1 MKKAIQQF
9 PPAYFALVMSTG
21 ILSLA
26 AEELKMHGLAEGFF
40 YVNLVAYPLLVLL
53 LVLRIVLD
61 FKGVWA
67 ELTSHAK
74 GPNFLTLVPATC
86 LVGNQFVQLR
96 HNAAVG
102 GARWVAARLAWVI
115 LGYSL
120 LLGVSIRKEKPNLE
134 QGFTGSWLLLV
145 VATEALAVLGAKLV
159 PTYFIYVALLAW
171 LLAFGGLLM
180 HFLAPA
186 KPAKPPA

>member
-1 MKKAIQQF
+1 
-9 PPAYFALVMSTG
+9 MSTG

-40 YVNLVAYPLLVLL
+40 YVNLVAYPLLL

-96 HNAAVG
+96 HRPWAERCG
-102 GARWVAARLAWVI
+102 WRRCWPG
-115 LGYSL
+115 
-120 LLGVSIRKEKPNLE
+120 
-134 QGFTGSWLLLV
+134 
-145 VATEALAVLGAKLV
+145 
-159 PTYFIYVALLAW
+159 
-171 LLAFGGLLM
+171 
-180 HFLAPA
+180 
-186 KPAKPPA
+186 